1 MPLGKRK
8 EFVGLVK
15 SDRMANTV
23 VVRCT
28 RRCSDS
34 TYGKVL
40 NKYANFMAE
49 NPENKAKIGD
59 KVRIIET
66 RPLSKNKRWFVVEI
80 IEKKLATGDS
90 K

>member
-8 EFVGLVK
+8 EFIGLVK
-15 SDRMANTV
+15 SDRMERTV
-23 VVRCT
+23 VVKCT
-28 RRCSDS
+28 RRCSDP

-40 NKYANFMAE
+40 TKYTNLMAE
-49 NPENKAKIGD
+49 NPNNKAKIGD

-66 RPLSKNKRWFVVEI
+66 RPLSKNKRWYVVEI
-80 IEKKLATGDS
+80 LVKKLTTGDA

>member
-15 SDRMANTV
+15 SDRMEKTV

-28 RRCSDS
+28 RRCSDRV
-34 TYGKVL
+34 YGKVL
-40 NKYANFMAE
+40 NKYSNFMAE
-49 NPENKAKIGD
+49 NPDNKAKIGD

-66 RPLSKNKRWFVVEI
+66 RPLSRNKRWFVVEI
-80 IEKKLATGDS
+80 LEKKLATGDS

>member
-15 SDRMANTV
+15 SDRMEKTV
-23 VVRCT
+23 VIRCA
-28 RRCSDS
+28 RRCSDKL
-34 TYGKVL
+34 YGKVL
-40 NKYANFMAE
+40 SKYTNLMAE
-49 NPENKAKIGD
+49 NPGNKAKIGD

-66 RPLSKNKRWFVVEI
+66 RPLSKKKRWHVVEI
-80 IEKKLATGDS
+80 ITRKLVAGES